1 MVGSSRSREGN
12 DDVDVVRSDRV
23 RGGFSFWSVLTGV
36 VVAFGAFFVL
46 FSIISGILAA
56 LGVQSSGIS
65 AEDAV
70 NAGIAA
76 GIGVVVAQ
84 FLSYLWGGYTAG
96 RMARGAGLL
105 NGIVVPILAIVIVA
119 ILGAIVAGLAT
130 SANVETPDAQRLPLP
145 LGSLADIGTAVGIGL
160 LVAMLVGGALGGM
173 LGERWHTKLER
184 RREADA
190 PRQRVTREAPPPP
203 RTTTRETTGDD
214 GDDRDTGSRSSR
226 RT

>member
-1 MVGSSRSREGN
+1 MVRSSRSRDYS
-12 DDVDVVRSDRV
+12 DDVDVVRSDKV

-56 LGVQSSGIS
+56 LGVQSSGVS

-70 NAGIAA
+70 DAGIAA

-96 RMARGAGLL
+96 RMARGAGLV

-130 SANVETPDAQRLPLP
+130 SVNVDAPDAQRLPLP

-160 LVAMLVGGALGGM
+160 LVAMLLGGALGGM

-184 RREADA
+184 RKEADA
-190 PRQRVTREAPPPP
+190 PHQRVSHESPPPP
-203 RTTTRETTGDD
+203 TTSRDTTVDD
-214 GDDRDTGSRSSR
+214 GDDRESGSRASR
-226 RT
+226 PT